1 MARSVLK
8 LKHGR
13 VSGGQ
18 HRAPIWQQ
26 HGSLSFQWIFRAD
39 FLQDGLVG
47 SPCSPRDSQ
56 ESAPHHSAKASI
68 LRRSAFFMV
77 QPSHRSLL
85 FNMLPAFVTAFLLR
99 SNRLSVSWLYLLSTV
114 ILEPKKIKSV
124 TVSIFSPPICHEVMG
139 SDAMIFVFWI
149 LNFKLAF

>member
-1 MARSVLK
+1 MAKVLEFQ
-8 LKHGR
+8 L
-13 VSGGQ
+13 Q
-18 HRAPIWQQ
+18 H
-26 HGSLSFQWIFRAD
+26 HSFQRNPRAD

-139 SDAMIFVFWI
+139 SDAMIFVF
-149 LNFKLAF
+149 